1 VINGDNPITSRA
13 QDRLDRAPFADQVAA
28 AIRSA
33 PAPQG
38 LVLGLTGPQGVGKT
52 SLLNLIIEQ
61 LTFPP
66 ARTVLQFN
74 PWMFSESEQLV
85 GAFFEQIAA
94 QLRVF
99 GQPERQLADQLV
111 QYGQT
116 LTPPLYPPVA
126 GVQPGRPGSL
136 ALKRPKAIDP
146 ITTQR
151 RRIEETMQTHA
162 EPVIVMLDDLDNL
175 APSELREVLRIVRLT
190 GRFPRLIYLLTFD
203 PKRIGGALAGD
214 AADGRE
220 HLARIVEVSYDV
232 PPVPQYA
239 LGRILTE
246 GLQDLILQTPTGR
259 LDTARWAEVFHRVL
273 RPLLTTLREV
283 NHYLTAL
290 PAVLA
295 KIGDEVALVDVLAL
309 EAVRLRL
316 PEVFARLGTIRG
328 ALAESGTEEGD
339 PAGHEQVVRGF
350 AAIAGAQRSVV
361 EELCRLLFPATE
373 RYLGSRRYGSGDLTQ
388 WRRERRV
395 ASPPVLAFY
404 LNATLPPGVVPA
416 SVLDLA
422 LASLTDRTQLQ
433 AVLDGLSAEDIEDLL
448 ARLES
453 FEGEFPRHA
462 VEPACAVLLGTYSSL
477 RKGSTGFLDP
487 GPELA
492 VGRVVLRLLRRLPDP
507 DDRRSAVEWLCK
519 TIPSLTGK
527 MRLLEVAGRRANAG
541 NDRLIPAADL
551 DSLYR
556 ALCREI
562 RHADSHRLLAER
574 DPLNLLAAA
583 LTEDPSDR
591 GAVDALLDDTDFAAA
606 LLLGALTARRSH
618 PGGTDENRADGL
630 AWETLLIVTGD
641 EGTLARVITKLMDR
655 QASGDDLSRAIELVQ
670 RYLTGWRPAQ
680 PFPNP
685 PLIVRPATN
694 GPLSCLSPAIF
705 GNAVP
710 DLQLRAVTVYA
721 SDPSQVSC
729 GTIFDSD
736 LHQRLQAELA
746 ATSLG
751 QRMALIA
758 SVHGIAA
765 QSGAW
770 EPDPDSLQHAKAAIY
785 RSVLAD
791 QGYKSPTWLR
801 YGILL
806 PDQTGLIR
814 LVADV
819 CLSRPAAESRL
830 QLKLEEVR
838 YLLGACLDATGG
850 QVAEAVLSMILPGE
864 TPRRSWVEAHVSGTP
879 ADPIGHS
886 GTTIGEMVDFEPLGT
901 ATRPYP
907 PVQGRF
913 AVNDGM
919 ALETPAHF
927 DDLAAQALLRMALD
941 WGYLDAQ
948 QGLEGIIP

>member
-1 VINGDNPITSRA
+1 
-13 QDRLDRAPFADQVAA
+13 
-28 AIRSA
+28 
-33 PAPQG
+33 
-38 LVLGLTGPQGVGKT
+38 VLGLTGPQGVGKT
-52 SLLNLIIEQ
+52 SLLNLIVEQ
-61 LTFPP
+61 LTLPP
-66 ARTVLQFN
+66 VRTVLQFN
-74 PWMFSESEQLV
+74 PWMFSESDQLV

-99 GQPERQLADQLV
+99 GPPERQLADQLV

-116 LTPPLYPPVA
+116 LAPPFYATVA
-126 GVQPGRPGSL
+126 GVQPGRAGSL
-136 ALKRPKAIDP
+136 ALKRPKDIDP

-151 RRIEETMQTHA
+151 RSIEASMQTRHD
-162 EPVIVMLDDLDNL
+162 PLIVVLDDIDNL
-175 APSELREVLRIVRLT
+175 AATELREVLRIVRLT

-203 PKRIGGALAGD
+203 QRRIGEALAGD
-214 AADGRE
+214 AAEGRE

-232 PPVPQYA
+232 PPVPKHG
-239 LGRILTE
+239 LDRILTE
-246 GLQDLILQTPTGR
+246 GLQDLILHTPTGP

-283 NHYLTAL
+283 NQYLTAL

-295 KIGDEVALVDVLAL
+295 RIGDAVALVDVLAL

-328 ALAESGTEEGD
+328 ALAEVGTKEAA
-339 PAGHEQVVRGF
+339 PAGHEQVVRAF
-350 AAIAGAQRSVV
+350 AAIAGAHRLEV

-373 RYLGSRRYGSGDLTQ
+373 RYLGVPHEGSGDLTQ

-492 VGRVVLRLLRRLPDP
+492 VGRVVLRLLRCLPDP
-507 DDRRSAVEWLCK
+507 DDRRSAVDWLCK

-527 MRLLEVAGRRANAG
+527 IRLLEVAGRRPNARY
-541 NDRLIPAADL
+541 DRLIPAADL

-556 ALCREI
+556 GLCRDI
-562 RHADSHRLLAER
+562 RHADAHRLLAER

-583 LTEDPSDR
+583 LSEDPSDR
-591 GAVDALLDDTDFAAA
+591 GAVDALLEDTDFAAA
-606 LLLGALTARRSH
+606 LLLVALTAHRSQ
-618 PGGTDENRADGL
+618 PGGTDENRANAL
-630 AWETLLIVTGD
+630 AWETLLIVIGD
-641 EGTLARVITKLMDR
+641 EATLARVVTKLVDR
-655 QASGDDLSRAIELVQ
+655 QASGDELSRAIELVQ

-685 PLIVRPATN
+685 PLILRPATN
-694 GPLSCLSPAIF
+694 GPRSCLPPAVF
-705 GNAVP
+705 GNASP

-721 SDPSQVSC
+721 VDPAQVS
-729 GTIFDSD
+729 GATTLGPE
-736 LHQRLQAELA
+736 LHLRLQAELA

-751 QRMALIA
+751 PRTALIA

-765 QSGAW
+765 RSGAW

-785 RSVLAD
+785 RAVLAD
-791 QGYKSPTWLR
+791 RGYESPTWLR
-801 YGILL
+801 YGILF
-806 PDQTGLIR
+806 PDQMGLIR
-814 LVADV
+814 LVADA
-819 CLSRPAAESRL
+819 CLSRPSAESRP

-838 YLLGACLDATGG
+838 YLLGACLEATGG
-850 QVAEAVLSMILPGE
+850 QVAATLLSMILPGG
-864 TPRRSWVEAHVSGTP
+864 TPRRSWVEAHVSSTP
-879 ADPIGHS
+879 ADPIGNP
-886 GTTIGEMVDFEPLGT
+886 GTTIGEMVDLEPLGT
-901 ATRPYP
+901 ATRPSS

-913 AVNDGM
+913 AVSDNM
-919 ALETPAHF
+919 ALETPADF
-927 DDLAAQALLRMALD
+927 DYLAAQALLRMALD

-948 QGLEGIIP
+948 QGLEGIIS